1 MVSHIEVA
9 PQTGKR
15 HAYLMMEV
23 EEFPGW
29 RVTIRV
35 DDVEGQRVVTEFRMT
50 AQSVDTTI
58 SARTVGSGDSRRT
71 ERVTASTLGFDCSGP
86 LPDAGLSTSLFRKVA
101 LDRLVRV
108 GLTKV
113 PSALKSR
120 PWNEWLSTD
129 RSRVGRMGRDDL
141 YYAQWAASYVN
152 LIDQGEPH
160 PAIRL
165 ADDECLSASQV
176 RSILGEARKRG
187 LLSKAPKGRAGGYL
201 TTLADSILSQTQ
213 DSEEK

>member
-86 LPDAGLSTSLFRKVA
+86 LPDTGLSTSLFRKVA

-129 RSRVGRMGRDDL
+129 RSRVGRTGRDDL

-152 LIDQGEPH
+152 LIDQGEPN

-165 ADDECLSASQV
+165 ADDKYLSVSQV